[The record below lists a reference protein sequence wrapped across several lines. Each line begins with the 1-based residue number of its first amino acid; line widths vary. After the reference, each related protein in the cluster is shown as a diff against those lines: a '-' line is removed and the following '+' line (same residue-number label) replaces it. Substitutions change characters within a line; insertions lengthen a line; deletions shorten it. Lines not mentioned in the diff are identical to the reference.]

1 MNREVTMSNMTD
13 TLIMLLSTD
22 WFLPYWAE
30 IGINIDEA
38 KKVSVQLGCREIVA
52 QILGGCSD
60 YYRSNIS
67 PDRQQE
73 TASLFLVLLHKLNS
87 EPEVLETHKEW
98 AEMPKVRLNTS
109 FMYWNH
115 TVALAQGRVQESGLT
130 LSASIKAEVAKAL
143 EEYQMD
149 EPGFPDICQ
158 KSEST
163 WDVYINTLLTSPKRL
178 GSILNSMLRERSFRS
193 FWNHLGE
200 HLTPQQLQELA
211 AWYRAMT
218 VNKLHEDRP
227 DLVPSYME

>member
-1 MNREVTMSNMTD
+1 MNREAFVSNMTD
-13 TLIMLLSTD
+13 SLIMLLSTD

-67 PDRQQE
+67 PDRKRE
-73 TASLFLVLLHKLNS
+73 TTSLFLLLLRKSNT
-87 EPEVLETHKEW
+87 EPEMLETHNEW
-98 AEMPKVRLNTS
+98 AKSSLGKVNPS
-109 FMYWNH
+109 AMYWGH
-115 TVALAQGRVQESGLT
+115 TIALVQGRVQESGLT
-130 LSASIKAEVAKAL
+130 LAAPIKAEVVKIW
-143 EEYQMD
+143 EECQMN

-163 WDVYINTLLTSPKRL
+163 WDVHINTLLTSPKRL